1 MRVQAG
7 AGFWLTDAGAVR
19 AQAEALAKAQFAARR
34 DPQDCALLYIALG
47 RRPLLQARR
56 LKTPHT
62 LLLWRLPWD
71 LQGAS
76 CLHVR
81 TRLFSAQPSV
91 F

>member
-47 RRPLLQARR
+47 RRALLQ
-56 LKTPHT
+56 
-62 LLLWRLPWD
+62 
-71 LQGAS
+71 
-76 CLHVR
+76 VR
-81 TRLFSAQPSV
+81 TTILLSWRCGRFFRSLLVQ
-91 F
+91 